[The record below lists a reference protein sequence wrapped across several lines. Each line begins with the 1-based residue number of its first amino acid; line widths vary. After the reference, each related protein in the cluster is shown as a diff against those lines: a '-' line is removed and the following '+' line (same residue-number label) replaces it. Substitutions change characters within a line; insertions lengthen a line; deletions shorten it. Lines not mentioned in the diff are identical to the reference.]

1 MQVIRQSASGQQ
13 QPPITTDAL
22 FRLQILISGII
33 FLIYGNCILYDMQIV
48 VCTYYYYIGG
58 SPLAGDEWRD
68 IVIVLNK
75 TDCNICCVV

>member
-22 FRLQILISGII
+22 FRLQILVSGII

-48 VCTYYYYIGG
+48 LIIIISG
-58 SPLAGDEWRD
+58 
-68 IVIVLNK
+68 VLRWLEMNGE
-75 TDCNICCVV
+75 IL